1 MPADR
6 AAAPA
11 AGPPAFTHQEVV
23 RVISGIAL
31 CILLSALDQTIVAP
45 AIPAMSA
52 DFGGV
57 DGLSWI
63 ISAYLLTS
71 TAATPIIGRLSDI
84 HGRRTLLMPCIGL
97 FAVASVL
104 CAVAR
109 TLPQMIAF
117 RALQGI
123 GGAGLIGMAHATIAD
138 VVSPRERG
146 RYQIYLSGMWGL
158 ASIAGPIVGGA
169 MTDRLSWRA
178 IFWVNLPLC
187 LLAFVLSRRA
197 LRILPPRPSARA
209 RIDITGAL
217 LLTGVVVAWLLAIG
231 RAGQGAWLSSATVG
245 LVVAGGAALA
255 LLAAQERRA
264 SFPMLPPRLFAEPV
278 VVRGLLLS
286 FANSLVTFA
295 TLLLLPL
302 HFQIAQGASA
312 AASGL
317 LLTPFLLSFV
327 ASSYGGGQL
336 SRRIGR
342 TRGIMAVALAC
353 CTAGTLLLA
362 TIDAGTPQWLTV
374 AWSLLTGAG
383 IGLVQPNI
391 TVTIQNAADPR
402 DVGIATGCMLLL
414 RSIGGAFGATMSG
427 AVIAWALAAPL
438 ARAGLPDGIGTALL
452 EGRGTVLASLGGA
465 ARATVLAAVDSGF
478 HVAFLAAAIVA
489 GASLLVALTTRD
501 LALRSA

>member
-1 MPADR
+1 MSER
-6 AAAPA
+6 
-11 AGPPAFTHQEVV
+11 PAFTHAQVL
-23 RVISGIAL
+23 RVIGGIAP

-52 DFGGV
+52 SFASV

-84 HGRRTLLMPCIGL
+84 RGRRALLMPCIVL

-104 CAVAR
+104 CALSR
-109 TLPQMIAF
+109 TLPQMVVF

-146 RYQIYLSGMWGL
+146 RYQIFLSGMWGV

-178 IFWVNLPLC
+178 IFWINVPLC
-187 LLAFVLSRRA
+187 AAAFVVCRRA
-197 LRILPPRPSARA
+197 LRILPRRPAGQA
-209 RIDITGAL
+209 KVDATGAA
-217 LLTGVVVAWLLAIG
+217 LLTAAVVAALLVIT
-231 RAGQGAWLSSATVG
+231 RAGQGGALLSPISGG
-245 LVVAGGAALA
+245 LVALCALA
-255 LLAAQERRA
+255 LWLLVTRERRA
-264 SFPMLPPRLFAEPV
+264 AFPMLPPRLFAESV
-278 VVRGLLLS
+278 VVRCLLLA
-286 FANSLVTFA
+286 FANALVTFA

-302 HFQIAQGASA
+302 HFQLAQGASA
-312 AASGL
+312 SASGL

-327 ASSYGGGQL
+327 VLSYGGGQL
-336 SRRIGR
+336 SRRFGR
-342 TRGIMAVALAC
+342 TRGLMSVALAC
-353 CTAGTLLLA
+353 CTLGTALLA
-362 TIDAGTPQWLTV
+362 SIDAGTPPWLTMMF
-374 AWSLLTGAG
+374 SLFTGAG

-414 RSIGGAFGATMSG
+414 RSIGGAFGATLAG
-427 AVIAWALAAPL
+427 AILAWALAAQS
-438 ARAGLPDGIGTALL
+438 GLPSGIGPSLL
-452 EGRGTVLASLGGA
+452 EGKGATLATLDAGMRASVLAGIDL
-465 ARATVLAAVDSGF
+465 GF
-478 HVAFLAAAIVA
+478 HVAFAAAAVIA
-489 GASLLVALTTRD
+489 AASLAIALTTRD